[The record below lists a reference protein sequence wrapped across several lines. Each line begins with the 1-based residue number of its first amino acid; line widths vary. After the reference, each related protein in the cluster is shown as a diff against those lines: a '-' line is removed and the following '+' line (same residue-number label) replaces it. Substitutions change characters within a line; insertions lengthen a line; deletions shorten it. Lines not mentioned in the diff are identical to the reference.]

1 MFNIIE
7 TILIKVFSILPD
19 ANPSSSVILAVNN
32 AFATINPMFAKI
44 NLIFPVFV
52 LFKIFLLVLFI
63 EMTLFLFG
71 LVMQIVKSIT

>member
-7 TILIKVFSILPD
+7 TILIKIFSVLPD
-19 ANPSSSVILAVNN
+19 ANSNSSVLSAVNN
-32 AFATINPMFAKI
+32 AFITINPVFAKI

-52 LFKIFLLVLFI
+52 LFKISLLVLFI

-71 LVMQIVKSIT
+71 LVMQIVKSLT